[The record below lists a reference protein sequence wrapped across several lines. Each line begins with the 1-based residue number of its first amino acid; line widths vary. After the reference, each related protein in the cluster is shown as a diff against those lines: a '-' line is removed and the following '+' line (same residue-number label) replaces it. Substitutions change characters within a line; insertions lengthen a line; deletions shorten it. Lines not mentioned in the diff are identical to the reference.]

1 MNSFTL
7 RLMDAAHVEEV
18 EGVTAFIAGDSSGGF
33 GILSG
38 HVRMMT
44 KLIVG
49 LARFRVENEI
59 WRYLALPGAILYFHN
74 NVLTLCASRYLI
86 DDDYIRIS
94 QALEQQLLEDQDKL
108 RTMKE
113 SLLHME
119 EEIFRRLWKKNLKT
133 ID

>member
-33 GILSG
+33 GIISG